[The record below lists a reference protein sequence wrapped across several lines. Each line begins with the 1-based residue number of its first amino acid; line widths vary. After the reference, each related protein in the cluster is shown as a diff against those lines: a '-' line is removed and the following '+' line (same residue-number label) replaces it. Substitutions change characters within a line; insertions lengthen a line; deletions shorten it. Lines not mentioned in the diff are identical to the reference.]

1 MTLVRFMPRTGLES
15 LNRDP
20 FFRGLY
26 EALDNATAATEP
38 RAWYPPMDLVDD
50 DDKLVVSVQ
59 VPGLEPKDVHVTLQ
73 DDVLTVSGERK
84 FEGPAKG
91 KVLKSEQVYGKFTRT
106 VELPYRVQ
114 ADKVKAQYKN
124 GVMTIALPKA
134 EEHIGRSIPV
144 EIEN

>member
-1 MTLVRFMPRTGLES
+1 MTLVRLMPRTGLETLS
-15 LNRDP
+15 RDP
-20 FFRGLY
+20 FFRGLF
-26 EALDNATAATEP
+26 EALENTEAAEP
-38 RAWYPPMDLVDD
+38 RAWYPSMDLVDD
-50 DDKLVVSVQ
+50 DDKLVVSVE

-84 FEGPAKG
+84 YEVPAKG
-91 KVLKSEQVYGKFTRT
+91 KVLKREQVYGNFSRT
-106 VELPYRVQ
+106 LELPYRVQ